1 LEGSPIQIGSISLI
15 GFEVPTS
22 VRFGGRHRLAIHN
35 LSGGRRIVERL
46 GPDDGEVTFQGTFS
60 GADAEDRVRSFDNLR
75 LSGEIVWLT
84 WNSFRRRVVI
94 KSFVAD
100 YHSPWWIPYKVNCV
114 VVHQSGV
121 AFAQTSTLYALLSV
135 DLGNA
140 LSAVASSTVSL
151 NTLQTALCT
160 TSAMTAGTSSQAQ
173 ALGAVETALSAINSQ
188 ITLQSTVVTAPL
200 VSGSDPGS
208 LNQALSSVVSGA
220 GLLAAAVNAKSY
232 VGRIGTNLRGMGS

>member
-1 LEGSPIQIGSISLI
+1 
-15 GFEVPTS
+15 
-22 VRFGGRHRLAIHN
+22 
-35 LSGGRRIVERL
+35 
-46 GPDDGEVTFQGTFS
+46 
-60 GADAEDRVRSFDNLR
+60 VRSFDNLR

-151 NTLQTALCT
+151 NTLQTALFT